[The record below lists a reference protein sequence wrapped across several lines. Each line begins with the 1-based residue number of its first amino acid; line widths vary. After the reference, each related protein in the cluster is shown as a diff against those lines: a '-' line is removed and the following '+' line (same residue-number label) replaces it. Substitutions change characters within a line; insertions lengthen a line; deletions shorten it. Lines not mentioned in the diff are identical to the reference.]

1 MRAALSV
8 GTELIG
14 GIANCQKNVASCV
27 LPRRGFA
34 VGVAKIQRAN
44 NRYLFLGE
52 TKTQQNGGAALIE
65 TEVFQGILWST
76 RRYSVSGDGVFVEI
90 AGTVRFFFRE

>member
-1 MRAALSV
+1 MTALSV

-27 LPRRGFA
+27 QPRCGFA

-52 TKTQQNGGAALIE
+52 TKTQQNGGVALIE

-76 RRYSVSGDGVFVEI
+76 RRYSVSGDRVFVEI

>member
-27 LPRRGFA
+27 QPRCGFA

-52 TKTQQNGGAALIE
+52 TKTQQNGGVALIE

-76 RRYSVSGDGVFVEI
+76 RRYSVSGDRVFVEI

>member
-1 MRAALSV
+1 LGQDWLGGQQAAR
-8 GTELIG
+8 E
-14 GIANCQKNVASCV
+14 KVASCV
-27 LPRRGFA
+27 HPRCGFA

-65 TEVFQGILWST
+65 TEVFQSILWRT
-76 RRYSVSGDGVFVEI
+76 RRYSVSSDGVFVEI
-90 AGTVRFFFRE
+90 AGTERFFFRE